1 MRCKKCGRK
10 LGRGEE
16 FCIRCGTKAE
26 SNSAGSTA
34 LLSGVAIVISLLLII
49 AIAFGI
55 LKIAQLKSENG
66 DSTKIEEL
74 VEDVDREGDSPADF
88 NEESNEETSVIDTNT
103 EMEHEKVPFGGHH
116 YQLVDGDDVRWMEAK
131 KKCEEQGG
139 HLVTITSAQEQQFIQ
154 NFIADGNKVFYW
166 IGATDSG
173 QEPNHYY
180 WVTGE
185 EFSYQNWQ
193 EGQPDN
199 GNWGPGEYEDYAG
212 ILRTDE
218 NRFGGKAYT
227 WNDFRETPA
236 DSHGYICEW
245 DD

>member
-10 LGRGEE
+10 LSGGEH
-16 FCIRCGTKAE
+16 FCISCGTKSE
-26 SNSAGSTA
+26 PDSGGGTA
-34 LLSGVAIVISLLLII
+34 LLSGIIIGISVLFII
-49 AIAFGI
+49 AIVFGI
-55 LKIAQLKSENG
+55 LKIAQLKSENQ
-66 DSTKIEEL
+66 DLTKMEEL
-74 VEDVDREGDSPADF
+74 GEELDTEGDSSVDS
-88 NEESNEETSVIDTNT
+88 NDESNEETSIDTNS
-103 EMEHEKVPFGGHH
+103 EIESEKVPFGGHH
-116 YQLVDGDDVRWMEAK
+116 YQLIDSDDIRWMEAK

-154 NFIADGNKVFYW
+154 DLITGGSKVFYW

-180 WVTGE
+180 WITGE
-185 EFSYQNWQ
+185 DFSYQNWQ

-212 ILRTDE
+212 ILRSE
-218 NRFGGKAYT
+218 KNRFGGAVYT
-227 WNDFRETPA
+227 WNDFRESPA